1 MIPVGTYSIKDLEQ
15 LSGIKAH
22 TLRIWEQRYEIITPK
37 RTKSNIRYYDDSDL
51 KLVLN
56 ISYLNQNGHKI
67 SRIAKLRQ
75 EEIEKAVMSIASSNL
90 EYPNQVNALII
101 AMVSLNEARFEKIIA
116 TNTLQFGFENTM
128 IHIVYPFLERIGFL
142 WQTGSINPAHE
153 HFISNL
159 IRQKLIVAI
168 DGHISSEHPHAKKYL
183 LFLPEGETH
192 ELGLLFAAYIIK
204 SRHNR
209 MIYLGQNLPLDDL
222 ATTVHT
228 YQPDYVLGIM
238 TSCPIKEEAVRYA
251 EELVQ
256 LFPQQQILL
265 TGYQAV
271 SQKQEMP
278 GAAIIFDE
286 IAEMIEFV
294 SQNSE
299 MKTEPQQISQTA

>member
-1 MIPVGTYSIKDLEQ
+1 MGIYSIKDLEQ

-22 TLRIWEQRYEIITPK
+22 TLRIWEQRYEVIVPK
-37 RTKSNIRYYDDSDL
+37 RTQSNIRYYDDADL

-67 SRIAKLRQ
+67 SRIAKMSLS
-75 EEIEKAVMSIASSNL
+75 EIEKTVMGISSSNL

-101 AMVSLNEARFEKIIA
+101 AMVGLDEVRFEKIIA

-128 IHIVYPFLERIGFL
+128 INIVYPFLERIGFL

-168 DGHISSEHPHAKKYL
+168 DGHIGTEQPHSKKFL
-183 LFLPEGETH
+183 LFLPEGEMH

-204 SRHNR
+204 SRNNH
-209 MIYLGQNLPLDDL
+209 MIYLGQNLPLADL
-222 ATTVHT
+222 ETTVQT
-228 YQPDYVLGIM
+228 YQPDYVLGIL
-238 TSCPIKEEAVRYA
+238 TSCPVQEEAVQYA
-251 EELVQ
+251 KELCH
-256 LFPQQQILL
+256 LFPKQQILL

-271 SQKQEMP
+271 SQKDQMP
-278 GAAIIFDE
+278 EKVTIFETIAAMIHFVDE
-286 IAEMIEFV
+286 KSEKKINPFPVRQIA
-294 SQNSE
+294 
-299 MKTEPQQISQTA
+299 

>member
-1 MIPVGTYSIKDLEQ
+1 MGTYSIKDLEQ

-22 TLRIWEQRYEIITPK
+22 TLRIWEHRYEIIEPQ
-37 RTKSNIRYYDDSDL
+37 RTHSNIRYYDDSDL

-67 SRIAKLRQ
+67 SRIARMTLQ
-75 EEIEKAVMSIASSNL
+75 EIEKAVMGIASSNL
-90 EYPNQVNALII
+90 EYPNQVNALVI
-101 AMVSLNEARFEKIIA
+101 AMVSLNEVRFEKIIA

-153 HFISNL
+153 HFITNL

-168 DGHISSEHPHAKKYL
+168 DGHSSSEHPDIKKYL

-204 SRHNR
+204 SRGNR
-209 MIYLGQNLPLDDL
+209 MIYLGQNMPLDDL
-222 ATTVHT
+222 ATTVQT

-238 TSCPIKEEAVRYA
+238 TSTPANEEAIQYA
-251 EELVQ
+251 EQLVH
-256 LFPQQQILL
+256 LFPQQTILL
-265 TGYQAV
+265 TGYQAITQKHKMPSGV
-271 SQKQEMP
+271 HVLAQVADLITFVDQHSQQGGP
-278 GAAIIFDE
+278 LVPTG
-286 IAEMIEFV
+286 
-294 SQNSE
+294 
-299 MKTEPQQISQTA
+299 